1 MTPQFFQA
9 KRFFDNMSLPRSV
22 YQNLWMENTTTLFH
36 TPRSITN
43 KTHAAIAIADE
54 IAKAG
59 RDVIYIT
66 TQPTL
71 NGCSSNAEKLHLYTP
86 EFESVDDKRDYAD
99 LIFDAIEHAVRTT
112 TIRTFIVDSVTRI
125 AALSFGRNAS
135 AAYVMKRFVAMQ
147 VKFKLSLL
155 VLADDNSRSTTR
167 ALVALADSEITESP
181 DGDTEPDSTDAT
193 DAPSAAQPPRQ
204 QQTYFSPF
212 KLYRPIPGPVLS
224 RQQRRA
230 LQRQQ
235 AKLR

>member
-1 MTPQFFQA
+1 MTPQFVQA
-9 KRFFDNMSLPRSV
+9 KSFFDNMSLPRSI

-71 NGCSSNAEKLHLYTP
+71 NGCSSDADKLHFYTP

-181 DGDTEPDSTDAT
+181 DDDEQTLARDTYASQ
-193 DAPSAAQPPRQ
+193 QPRPQ
-204 QQTYFSPF
+204 QSRPNPF
-212 KLYRPIPGPVLS
+212 KLCRPAPEPVLT

-235 AKLR
+235 SKLR

>member
-1 MTPQFFQA
+1 MTPQFVQA
-9 KRFFDNMSLPRSV
+9 KSFFDNMSLPRSI

-43 KTHAAIAIADE
+43 KTHAALAIADE

-71 NGCSSNAEKLHLYTP
+71 NGCSSNADKLHFYTP

-135 AAYVMKRFVAMQ
+135 ATYVMKRFVAMQ

-181 DGDTEPDSTDAT
+181 DDDEQTPARDTYAS
-193 DAPSAAQPPRQ
+193 QQPRQ

>member
-1 MTPQFFQA
+1 M
-9 KRFFDNMSLPRSV
+9 
-22 YQNLWMENTTTLFH
+22 
-36 TPRSITN
+36 
-43 KTHAAIAIADE
+43 
-54 IAKAG
+54 
-59 RDVIYIT
+59 IYIT

-71 NGCSSNAEKLHLYTP
+71 NGCNSDAEKLHFYTP

-112 TIRTFIVDSVTRI
+112 SIRTFIVDSVTRI

-181 DGDTEPDSTDAT
+181 DGDTEPDSNDAT

-212 KLYRPIPGPVLS
+212 KLYRPIPRPVLS